1 MMFYFR
7 HFLMLTINKV
17 AAAKRFD
24 NAKVDIKIIS
34 ARSVD
39 VTHVSTL
46 QPIHNIQI
54 TNTMKLKQPI

>member
-1 MMFYFR
+1 
-7 HFLMLTINKV
+7 MLTINKV
-17 AAAKRFD
+17 AAAIRFD

-34 ARSVD
+34 AKSAD